1 MNDTFR
7 RPRPRQVA
15 ACLAVA
21 ALGATGLVASG
32 QAAVAHG
39 SPGHSSPGQGSGH
52 GSGHGSPGKET
63 TVRRLLAKM
72 TLDEKLTL
80 ITGADEGT
88 DPAGKT
94 FAAGYL
100 PGIPRL
106 GIPSIRLADGP
117 PGVATKEVS
126 TGMTSTMGVA
136 ATWDTSAARWNGV
149 VIGKDARALGQDV
162 MLEPFINMDRDPAG
176 GRTWNTFGEDPLLTG
191 AMGAQEIEGIQ
202 SQGVMA
208 QAKHYVAYDGASGN
222 VVVDE
227 QTLHEIYVKP
237 FEDAVDAGVSSI
249 MCSYNAVNGE
259 DACGNGTT
267 LNQILKKEL
276 GFKGFVTSDWGAN
289 HATDFLAKGLDLEM
303 PGSGLGGVIPQYFAP
318 DKVKAALAA
327 GTVTQARVDDAVSR
341 ILGQYEKFGLLQG
354 ASKHTVT
361 PENVTQD
368 AAVVRKTATDAA
380 VLLKNDRGALPLD
393 RSDLSNLALIG
404 PGTGQTIATGG
415 GGESSTG
422 RADRWVGTAT
432 TLKKAVPNARIS
444 YAVGDDLTGTPV
456 PASALS
462 HDGQP
467 GLVRTT
473 TGSSGT
479 QVDATLDFTTAKHS
493 ALPAGSS
500 HTWTGSLTAPEA
512 GSYWINFGELGTSGT
527 VTIDGKTVVTGDG
540 FLSAAPRYGTVKAG
554 DAGVLPSTD
563 GLNNKRAQVNLTAGA
578 HTITVT
584 QTADISGSP
593 VQVHLYWVTPSQQAA
608 NTAAAVA
615 AAKKA
620 ETAVVFAHATNSG
633 NLSTPLPEG
642 QDALIRAVAAA
653 NPNTIVVLQN
663 NNPVAMPW
671 LGNVKAVLEGWFPGD
686 EGGWAFADLL
696 TGKANPGGHLPY
708 TWPTTLA
715 QGVAND
721 PAHPERSSQGVDPGT
736 TTPCTDPGSFGTVPN
751 CETDYSEGIF
761 VGYRWYDQQHLT
773 PLYPFG
779 FGLSYTSFR
788 YSDLSVRQQHDGS
801 LTVRVKVTNTGR
813 TSGDAVPQVYLGA
826 PSRQPKGAQF
836 AKQALADFDR
846 VTVPAHRS
854 RWVTLTVGERE
865 LSYWSASRDAW
876 TVAKGDR
883 TVSVG
888 GSSRDLAVH
897 RTVHVR

>member
-1 MNDTFR
+1 MNDTVFH
-7 RPRPRQVA
+7 RPRARQA
-15 ACLAVA
+15 LACVAVA
-21 ALGATGLVASG
+21 ALGLTGLVASG
-32 QAAVAHG
+32 TAAAAHG
-39 SPGHSSPGQGSGH
+39 SSGQHASN
-52 GSGHGSPGKET
+52 GHGSPGKGS
-63 TVRRLLAKM
+63 TVQRLVAQM

-94 FAAGYL
+94 YAAGYL

-117 PGVATKEVS
+117 PGVATKDVS

-136 ATWDTSAARWNGV
+136 ATWDPSAARSNGV
-149 VIGKDARALGQDV
+149 VIGKDAKALGQDV
-162 MLEPFINMDRDPAG
+162 MLEPFINIDRDPAG

-191 AMGAQEIEGIQ
+191 TMGAQEIEGIQ
-202 SQGVMA
+202 GQGVMA

-227 QTLHEIYVKP
+227 QTLREIYVKP

-259 DACGNGTT
+259 DACGNDTT
-267 LNQILKKEL
+267 LNQILKKDL
-276 GFKGFVTSDWGAN
+276 GFQGFVTSDWGAN

-303 PGSGLGGVIPQYFAP
+303 PGVGLGGVIPQYFAP
-318 DKVKAALAA
+318 AKVKAALAS
-327 GTVTQARVDDAVSR
+327 GTVTQAQVDEAVSR
-341 ILGQYEKFGLLQG
+341 ILGQYERFGLLKG

-361 PENVTQD
+361 AEDVTRN

-380 VLLKNDRGALPLD
+380 VLLKNDGGALPLD
-393 RSDLSNLALIG
+393 RTDLANLALIG
-404 PGTGQTIATGG
+404 PGAGQTIATGG

-432 TLKKAVPNARIS
+432 TLKKAAPNAKIT
-444 YAVGDDLTGTPV
+444 YAVGDDLTGTAV

-462 HDGQP
+462 HDGKP
-467 GLVRTT
+467 GLLRTT
-473 TGSSGT
+473 AGSSAT
-479 QVDATLDFTTAKHS
+479 RTDATLEFTTARHN
-493 ALPAGSS
+493 ALPAGSN
-500 HTWTGSLTAPEA
+500 HTWTGTLTAPES
-512 GSYWINFGELGTSGT
+512 GSYWLNFGELGTSGT
-527 VTIDGKTVVTGDG
+527 VEVDGKTVISGDG
-540 FLSAAPRYGTVKAG
+540 FLSPAPRYGTVKAG
-554 DAGVLPSTD
+554 DTGVLPSTD
-563 GLNNKRAQVNLTAGA
+563 GLNNKRAQVQLSAGA

-584 QTADISGSP
+584 QTADVSGSP

-620 ETAVVFAHATNSG
+620 TTAVVFAYATNGG

-642 QDALIRAVAAA
+642 QDALISAVAAA

-671 LGNVKAVLEGWFPGD
+671 LGQVKAVLEGWFPGD

-708 TWPTTLA
+708 TWPAALS

-721 PAHPERSSQGVDPGT
+721 PAHPERASLGVDPGT
-736 TTPCTDPGSFGTVPN
+736 TTPCTDDSGFGSVPN

-761 VGYRWYDQQHLT
+761 VGYRWYDKQNLT

-779 FGLSYTSFR
+779 YGLSYTTFR
-788 YSDLSVRQQHDGS
+788 YSDLNVRQQHDGS
-801 LTVRVKVTNTGR
+801 LRVRVKVTNTGR
-813 TSGDAVPQVYLGA
+813 TAGDAVPQVYLGA
-826 PSRQPKGAQF
+826 PAHQPAGAQF
-836 AKQALADFDR
+836 AKQALAAFDR
-846 VTVPAHRS
+846 VTVPAHQS

-865 LSYWSASRDAW
+865 LSYWSTSAHAW

-888 GSSRDLAVH
+888 ASSRDLTVH

>member
-1 MNDTFR
+1 MNDTVFHR
-7 RPRPRQVA
+7 SRPRQLA
-15 ACLAVA
+15 ACVAVA
-21 ALGATGLVASG
+21 ALGLTGLVASG
-32 QAAVAHG
+32 TAAAAHG
-39 SPGHSSPGQGSGH
+39 SPGHSHGPGSPGQG
-52 GSGHGSPGKET
+52 T
-63 TVRRLLAKM
+63 TVQRLLAKM

-94 FAAGYL
+94 YAAGYL

-117 PGVATKEVS
+117 PGVATKDAS

-136 ATWDTSAARWNGV
+136 ATWDESAARSNGV
-149 VIGKDARALGQDV
+149 VIGKDAKALGQDV
-162 MLEPFINMDRDPAG
+162 MLEPFVNIDRDPAG

-259 DACGNGTT
+259 AACGNGTT
-267 LNQILKKEL
+267 LDTILKKQL
-276 GFKGFVTSDWGAN
+276 GFQGFVTSDWGAN
-289 HATDFLAKGLDLEM
+289 HGTDFLAKGLDLEM
-303 PGSGLGGVIPQYFAP
+303 PGAGLGGVIPQYFAP
-318 DKVKAALAA
+318 DKVKAAIAA
-327 GTVTQARVDDAVSR
+327 GTVTVAQVDDAVSR
-341 ILGQYEKFGLLQG
+341 ILGQYEKFGLLKG
-354 ASKHTVT
+354 ASKHAVT
-361 PENVTQD
+361 PENVAQD

-380 VLLKNDRGALPLD
+380 VLLKNEHDALPLD

-404 PGTGQTIATGG
+404 PGAGQTIATGG

-432 TLKKAVPNARIS
+432 TLKKAAPNARIS
-444 YAVGDDLTGTPV
+444 YAVGDDLTGTAI

-467 GLVRTT
+467 GLLRTT
-473 TGSSGT
+473 TDSSAT
-479 QVDATLDFTTAKHS
+479 QVDRTLEFTTAKHT

-500 HTWTGSLTAPEA
+500 HTWTGTLTAPEA

-527 VTIDGKTVVTGDG
+527 VAIDGTTVITGDG
-540 FLSAAPRYGTVKAG
+540 FLSDAPRYGTVKAG

-563 GLNNKRAQVNLTAGA
+563 GLNNKRVQLDLTAGA
-578 HTITVT
+578 HSITVT

-593 VQVHLYWVTPSQQAA
+593 VQAHLYWVTPSQQKA

-615 AAKKA
+615 TAKKA
-620 ETAVVFAHATNSG
+620 KTAVVFAYATNGG

-642 QDALIRAVAAA
+642 QDALISAVAAA

-671 LGNVKAVLEGWFPGD
+671 LGKVKAVLEGWFPGD

-708 TWPTTLA
+708 TWPASLT

-736 TTPCTDPGSFGTVPN
+736 TTPCTDDSGFGSIPN

-761 VGYRWYDQQHLT
+761 VGYRWYDQQGLT

-779 FGLSYTSFR
+779 YGLSYTSFR

-801 LTVRVKVTNTGR
+801 LAVRVKVTNTGR

-826 PSRQPKGAQF
+826 PSHQPKVAQF
-836 AKQALADFDR
+836 AKQALAAFDR

-854 RWVTLTVGERE
+854 RWVTLTVDRRE
-865 LSYWSASRDAW
+865 LSYWSTSRDAW
-876 TVAKGDR
+876 TVATGDR

-888 GSSRDLAVH
+888 ASSRDLTVH